1 VERLT
6 GIEPALSAWESE
18 RNALAFSEAGIER
31 YGPRVFISDQPHW
44 IAVHRNDA
52 GPPWRQ
58 ITKAMDW
65 LAARRPRPR

>member
-1 VERLT
+1 MRD
-6 GIEPALSAWESE
+6 LSVFAGCFGARPSV
-18 RNALAFSEAGIER
+18 AFSEAGIER
-31 YGPRVFISDQPHW
+31 YGPRVFLSDQPHW

-65 LAARRPRPR
+65 LEARRPRTR